1 MARKDDRSWGAVV
14 GDGALTVVAVLGAV
28 CIALVIAAAFFDV
41 RIILFSTGS
50 MSPTIPAGSAAIV
63 RHIPAAEIG
72 VGDVITVDRPGK
84 LPITHR
90 VTSVAEVPDGADT
103 QRRITMRGDAN
114 AVEDPLPYDVE
125 RVRLVVFSVPGIAPI
140 IASLGNPWVLGTI
153 TLCATTLVIWV
164 FWPRR
169 KHGHDD
175 RAREGEGE
183 SEGESETEP
192 DAAAGAARGAVTAIA
207 VLLAAGSVVAAPQ
220 QAHAAGGERIIQGDV
235 IRLVSIEQP
244 AMRDLLPGGSAAW
257 EVGVS
262 ADAPTPGTITVLLS
276 STGDAELD
284 LEYDVLSCSERWV
297 NGACETPTTLVDEEP
312 VPLDGV
318 ERRVQSMTSS
328 QQSWLRVVV
337 AMPATADAG
346 AAGEVEFTVRAVG
359 MGDDVSTGPGGT
371 LPVTGGESPWLL
383 AITAAVLVTVG
394 TVVYARSRVRS

>member
-1 MARKDDRSWGAVV
+1 MSCRDDRSWGAVV

-41 RIILFSTGS
+41 RIMLFSTGS

-72 VGDVITVDRPGK
+72 VGDVVTVDRPGK

-169 KHGHDD
+169 KRSRLDD
-175 RAREGEGE
+175 RDRGGEGE
-183 SEGESETEP
+183 PETEP
-192 DAAAGAARGAVTAIA
+192 DAAAGAARGAVTAVA

-220 QAHAAGGERIIQGDV
+220 PAHAAGGETVVQGQV
-235 IRLVSIEQP
+235 IRLISIEQP

-284 LEYDVLSCSERWV
+284 LQYDVLSCSERWV
-297 NGACETPTTLVDEEP
+297 SGSCPAPTTLVGEEP

-318 ERRVQSMTSS
+318 ERRIQSMTSS

-337 AMPATADAG
+337 AMPASADPG
-346 AAGEVEFTVRAVG
+346 AAGEVVFTVRAVG

-383 AITAAVLVTVG
+383 AITALVLVGSGV
-394 TVVYARSRVRS
+394 VVYARSRVRS